1 MHTTAAF
8 LIIKQTLNTS
18 FRKRIYNTDNMRIW
32 IQNASTSL
40 NRMPTTDLRLRMKQR
55 EIFDSDDSVTC
66 GETRFVADQT
76 EISFKIAI
84 QCLAVRSLCFYS
96 RLSF

>member
-1 MHTTAAF
+1 MYTTAAF

-18 FRKRIYNTDNMRIW
+18 FRKRNQIYNTLTDNIRIW

-66 GETRFVADQT
+66 GETCFVADQT

-84 QCLAVRSLCFYS
+84 Q
-96 RLSF
+96 

>member
-40 NRMPTTDLRLRMKQR
+40 NRIPTTDLRLSMKQR
-55 EIFDSDDSVTC
+55 EIFDSDDSVAS
-66 GETRFVADQT
+66 GETCFVTDQT
-76 EISFKIAI
+76 EKSFKIAM
-84 QCLAVRSLCFYS
+84 QWLAVRSLCFYS